1 MRACAVED
9 ELDTDELGEIVASFE
24 DVIWLSRELIGST
37 NFRLHDVPLKV
48 YDRKLELGEK
58 GMLDAK
64 ERLVDYHRYPTLAA
78 LVVAYEEWQYAPF
91 FPHRIQGHGYCLD
104 IETHNPHRMMALP
117 FSMIADTLAEIRN
130 RICDSANGQPL
141 QTTGKEPPQ

>member
-64 ERLVDYHRYPTLAA
+64 ERLVDYHRYPRWPLWSSRTKSGSTRLSF
-78 LVVAYEEWQYAPF
+78 LTES
-91 FPHRIQGHGYCLD
+91 RG
-104 IETHNPHRMMALP
+104 T
-117 FSMIADTLAEIRN
+117 DTAWTSKPTIH
-130 RICDSANGQPL
+130 
-141 QTTGKEPPQ
+141 TV